1 METQPAYTLKDLLTE
16 IVGGIAKAV
25 SNRDGEPRPLHE
37 ARIRAATYMV
47 MAFSP
52 RDAIEAMIAGQCV
65 MMHEMMVDSVHKT
78 LRSEEEDRRRPTRA
92 GIVAMDRA
100 FGANLARLDRYQTRR
115 PWTLDTNPAEGIDE
129 MDIADRVRRHQAQ
142 SAPIR
147 PVAPTTTTPTSG
159 QLAACAANPEAMA
172 ALDAADPAR
181 FAHAMGVTDPSKEYL
196 AAAGAQMA
204 ELNRLAPGNPA
215 GSSILNQAAGHQQ
228 SKPYAPNRQ
237 QRRHPNR

>member
-1 METQPAYTLKDLLTE
+1 
-16 IVGGIAKAV
+16 
-25 SNRDGEPRPLHE
+25 
-37 ARIRAATYMV
+37 
-47 MAFSP
+47 
-52 RDAIEAMIAGQCV
+52 

-115 PWTLDTNPAEGIDE
+115 PWTQETNPAEGLDE

-142 SAPIR
+142 TAQTAATQP
-147 PVAPTTTTPTSG
+147 PAKTATAPTSER
-159 QLAACAANPEAMA
+159 LAACAANPEAIA

-181 FAHAMGVTDPSKEYL
+181 FARAMGVHNPSDAYL

-204 ELNRLAPGNPA
+204 ELNRLAPGNRA
-215 GSSILNQAAGHQQ
+215 SGNQSSSIVCQAVSHQQ
-228 SKPYAPNRQ
+228 KPSPPHALNRQ